1 MKLELFD
8 RFGVLPGAG
17 DRHLAEFFPN
27 FLTEASGW
35 GERWGIGLTTIED
48 RERDQDAHVAALD
61 AMLAAAARSSRCR
74 RARWSRR

>member
-1 MKLELFD
+1 MGNWRVKLELFE

-35 GERWGIGLTTIED
+35 GAAVGL
-48 RERDQDAHVAALD
+48 RAHHH
-61 AMLAAAARSSRCR
+61 R
-74 RARWSRR
+74 RPRA